1 MKLVPKSGTDSPFTT
16 RRLTEAGSIRPKSKS
31 ASSPGNALVPGEFLI
46 WRPCV
51 RKPAPGIAASTM
63 PAPKSTGSSTAKPPD
78 ASSATKGNHLSGQ
91 RPRRQL
97 QFHDLLSVFE
107 VENSECT
114 IAAEHHNAALVAT
127 RVTHSI

>member
-1 MKLVPKSGTDSPFTT
+1 MKLVPRSGTDSPSTT
-16 RRLTEAGSIRPKSKS
+16 RRLTEAGSIRPKSKWHS
-31 ASSPGNALVPGEFLI
+31 LPGNAWQPGEFLI

-91 RPRRQL
+91 RPRADQR
-97 QFHDLLSVFE
+97 E
-107 VENSECT
+107 
-114 IAAEHHNAALVAT
+114 AALQNDRKRIDDFQQA
-127 RVTHSI
+127 R